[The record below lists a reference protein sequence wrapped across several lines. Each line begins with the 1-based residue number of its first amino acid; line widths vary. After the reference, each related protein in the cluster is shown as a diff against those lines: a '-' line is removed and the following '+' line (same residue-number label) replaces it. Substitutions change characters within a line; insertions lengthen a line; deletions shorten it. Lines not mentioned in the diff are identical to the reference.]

1 MAMSELIGALVSQL
15 GIQEG
20 QAKGGAGL
28 LFKLAQ
34 EKLGGDFSKV
44 AGALPGVTDLIAAAP
59 QAGGA
64 AKLVGGL
71 LGAIGGDKAKG
82 LSDLAS
88 LAGGFS
94 QLKLDRGMVAKFVPI
109 LLGFVK
115 GQGGPGVAD
124 LLTRVLK

>member
-1 MAMSELIGALVSQL
+1 MAMTELISSLVSQL

-34 EKLGGDFSKV
+34 EKLGGDFSSV

-82 LSDLAS
+82 LSNLAS

-94 QLKLDRGMVAKFVPI
+94 QLKLDSGMVAKFVPVI
-109 LLGFVK
+109 LGFVK
-115 GQGGPGVAD
+115 GQGGQGIAD
-124 LLTRVLK
+124 LLTKVLK

>member
-1 MAMSELIGALVSQL
+1 MTELIGVLVSQL

-34 EKLGGDFSKV
+34 EKLGGDFSEV
-44 AGALPGVTDLIAAAP
+44 AGALPGVKDLIAAAP

-82 LSDLAS
+82 LAGLAS

-94 QLKLDRGMVAKFVPI
+94 QLKLDSGMIAKFVPVI
-109 LLGFVK
+109 LGFVK
-115 GQGGPGVAD
+115 GQGGQAVAD
-124 LLTRVLK
+124 LLAKALK